1 MPDKAS
7 RQRRKTL
14 RQAGTAGQIATIHAE
29 NASPAL
35 FLTRRVPIDGPSDLT
50 ERKADINPRSRIYR
64 ETIMKSLA
72 TFSTF
77 VGKTFA
83 VWVILF
89 AVLGFFFPDVFK
101 QIVPWIVTLL
111 AIIMFGMGLTISVDD
126 FREVVKRP
134 VDVAIGVAAQFIV
147 MPLLAVLLTMLIPMP
162 PEVAAGVI
170 LVGCCPGGTSSNVMT
185 YLSKG
190 DVALSVACTSVT
202 TLAAPIVTPFLVWL
216 FASQFLPVDAMAMF
230 ISIVKVVLLPLALGF
245 ALQKL
250 APTVVRAAVPALPL
264 VSVLG
269 IVLIVAAVV
278 GASKGAIVQSGLM
291 IFAVVV
297 LHNGL
302 GYLLGFFAARA
313 CGLSLAKRKAIAIEV
328 GMQNSGLGAALA
340 NAYFSPLAAVPSAIF
355 SVWHNISGALLASY
369 FARQVDADDK
379 AARVATTK
387 P

>member
-1 MPDKAS
+1 
-7 RQRRKTL
+7 
-14 RQAGTAGQIATIHAE
+14 
-29 NASPAL
+29 
-35 FLTRRVPIDGPSDLT
+35 
-50 ERKADINPRSRIYR
+50 
-64 ETIMKSLA
+64 MKIVQSL
-72 TFSTF
+72 SSF

-83 VWVILF
+83 LWVILF
-89 AVLGFFFPDVFK
+89 AVLGFFFPDIFK
-101 QIVPWIVTLL
+101 QVAPWIVTLL

-134 VDVAIGVAAQFIV
+134 FEVGIGVISQFVI
-147 MPLLAVLLTMLIPMP
+147 MPLLAVLLTTVIPMS

-202 TLAAPIVTPFLVWL
+202 TLAAPIVTPFLVWM
-216 FASQFLPVDAMAMF
+216 FASQYLPVDGMAMF
-230 ISIVKVVLLPLALGF
+230 LSIVKVVLVPLALGF

-250 APTVVRAAVPALPL
+250 TPGLVRAAVPALPL
-264 VSVLG
+264 VSVVG

-278 GASKGAIVQSGLM
+278 GASKGAIAQSGLM
-291 IFAVVV
+291 IFAVVM

-302 GYLLGFFAARA
+302 GYLLGFFAAKA

-340 NAYFSPLAAVPSAIF
+340 NAYFSPVAAVPSALF
-355 SVWHNISGALLASY
+355 SVWHNISGALLANWFSG
-369 FARQVDADDK
+369 RIDAGDTVASEAPGK
-379 AARVATTK
+379 A
-387 P
+387 